1 MDELLAAGK
10 SEQDPEKRVA
20 IYQEIQAMIL
30 EELPY
35 IMLAYYTKPTVMAT
49 NVEGLLPGAA
59 ATERI
64 FLEKV
69 WLS

>member
-1 MDELLAAGK
+1 
-10 SEQDPEKRVA
+10 
-20 IYQEIQAMIL
+20 
-30 EELPY
+30 
-35 IMLAYYTKPTVMAT
+35 MLAYYTKPTVMAT
-49 NVEGLLPGAA
+49 NIEGLLPGAA

>member
-1 MDELLAAGK
+1 
-10 SEQDPEKRVA
+10 
-20 IYQEIQAMIL
+20 
-30 EELPY
+30 
-35 IMLAYYTKPTVMAT
+35 MAT